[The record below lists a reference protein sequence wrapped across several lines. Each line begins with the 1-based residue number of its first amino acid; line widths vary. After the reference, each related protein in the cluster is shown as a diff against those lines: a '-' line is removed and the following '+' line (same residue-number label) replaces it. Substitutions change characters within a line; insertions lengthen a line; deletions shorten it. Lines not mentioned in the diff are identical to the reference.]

1 MEFSDILRALRLQ
14 CALTQKQ
21 LGRKL
26 GLTVSTVCH
35 WEKRRSEPSISQ
47 LKNLSAVF
55 GVSVD
60 FLIGNAEEC

>member
-1 MEFSDILRALRLQ
+1 MRAHAKTDRQ
-14 CALTQKQ
+14 ETRPYGIHGVQ
-21 LGRKL
+21 
-26 GLTVSTVCH
+26 H

>member
-1 MEFSDILRALRLQ
+1 MGSLSQE
-14 CALTQKQ
+14 Q

-26 GLTVSTVCH
+26 GLTVSTVCD